1 MYKTWTLG
9 VEHQSKTPKQLGG
22 KFFFF
27 IFFGGKL
34 FKIYFGNW
42 GPHKISI

>member
-1 MYKTWTLG
+1 MFKTWTLS

-27 IFFGGKL
+27 IVFGGKL
-34 FKIYFGNW
+34 FILETGGHAK
-42 GPHKISI
+42 